1 MVLDGHI
8 HTANTPGISGREC
21 RESLL
26 ARLKEAGIDGGMIM
40 SMDPMGDGRQFS
52 ARERLDKLMD
62 IAGGHPNLYT
72 AYWIDPTAGDAS
84 EQVDLAVS
92 VGINAFKVI
101 CSRFHPSDERAMATY
116 HKIAGVGKPVLF
128 HSGICWDGL
137 NSARYNRPG
146 EFECLINVPDLK
158 FTLAHVSW
166 PWCDEC
172 IAVYGKFNNAYYWRD
187 DVSCEMFID
196 VTPGTPPL
204 WREEVFRKLFCGDY
218 DVAHN
223 VIFGTDSS
231 AHKYNARWTMDWKR
245 RDGELYEKFGLSAK
259 EGFLDH
265 IYGQNLLR
273 FLGLSDEKFEKKIP
287 MVAES
292 ADETLTKEI

>member
-1 MVLDGHI
+1 M
-8 HTANTPGISGREC
+8 E
-21 RESLL
+21 
-26 ARLKEAGIDGGMIM
+26 EAGVDGGMLL
-40 SMDPMGDGRQFS
+40 SMDPKGDG
-52 ARERLDKLMD
+52 ARFTAAQRLENLME
-62 IAGGHPNLYT
+62 IAGGHPRLYT
-72 AYWIDPTAGDAS
+72 AYWIDPVADDAS
-84 EQVDLAVS
+84 VQVDLANSFGV
-92 VGINAFKVI
+92 NAFKVI
-101 CSRFHPSDERAMATY
+101 CSRFHPSDARAMAAY
-116 HKIAGVGKPVLF
+116 RKIALAGKPILF

-137 NSARYNRPG
+137 DSSKNNRPG
-146 EFECLINVPDLK
+146 EFECLLDAPGLK

-223 VIFGTDSS
+223 VIFGTDSY
-231 AHKYNARWTMDWKR
+231 AHKYNVKWVVDWMR
-245 RDGELYEKFGLSAK
+245 RDGALYGKFGLS
-259 EGFLDH
+259 EEDGFLDH
-265 IYGQNLLR
+265 IYGGNLLR
-273 FLGLSDEKFEKKIP
+273 FLGLSDEKFEKKVP

-292 ADETLTKEI
+292 SDETLTKNF